1 MLPNATLVLLPTV
14 LAGIGKHGQ
23 MMCEGDCALHRSSQ
37 LFSFRSYLLRNIL
50 YPNYESISMQ
60 LPAGYITF
68 SLPGGSSRPHE
79 VSFFENI
86 IPIAKDLY
94 GEEKVKVVDMAKL
107 PTFQEEA
114 HLAMN
119 TAVFFAN
126 HGGGSSTSI
135 FLPWGSSVFL
145 YAAGAHAK
153 YKDGPWIDIGKK
165 VHLDSIFYAT
175 SSYIRPTWIHENER
189 DDVVRIAKMLQSE
202 YKRTMESW
210 IERGIHTNDG
220 QIQD

>member
-1 MLPNATLVLLPTV
+1 
-14 LAGIGKHGQ
+14 
-23 MMCEGDCALHRSSQ
+23 
-37 LFSFRSYLLRNIL
+37 L
-50 YPNYESISMQ
+50 YPNYESISKQ
-60 LPAGYITF
+60 SPAGYITF
-68 SLPGGSSRPHE
+68 SLPGGSSRPDE

-86 IPIAKDLY
+86 IPIAKNLY

-107 PTFQEEA
+107 STYQEEV

-135 FLPWGSSVFL
+135 FLPWGSSAFL
-145 YAAGAHAK
+145 YAAGPCSK
-153 YKDGPWIDIGKK
+153 GSLWCDIGNKN
-165 VHLDSIFYAT
+165 HLDTIFYTT

-189 DDVVRIAKMLQSE
+189 DDVTRITKMMQSE
-202 YKRTMESW
+202 YKKTMESW

-220 QIQD
+220 LIQD